1 MISFVSDLILSIVLF
16 KKEGVQKRERKK
28 CFQGSAL
35 GKDPVTKYQDSMA
48 SQLIGSF
55 RQPD

>member
-1 MISFVSDLILSIVLF
+1 MISFVSDLILSIVSF
-16 KKEGVQKRERKK
+16 KKERVQEKKK

-48 SQLIGSF
+48 NQLIDPF